1 MSLHPLAPAVVHS
14 FVSSLLAS
22 FDALALVAVALLVI
36 GVVASVVP
44 GVPGALL
51 SLAGVLLY
59 WWQSG
64 YAEPGTVA
72 LAGFVLLA
80 VLALAV
86 DWLAGAVS
94 ARVGGASLATT
105 ALAAV
110 AGFLL
115 LFVVGPLGI
124 LLGVAGVVFLAE
136 YRRHGNVERGARTAA
151 YATVGLLASTV
162 AQVALTGLLLVA
174 FLVVVFL

>member
-1 MSLHPLAPAVVHS
+1 MSLPPVSALVPALV
-14 FVSSLLAS
+14 LGL
-22 FDALALVAVALLVI
+22 DALALVAVALLVL
-36 GVVASVVP
+36 GVVGSVVP
-44 GVPGALL
+44 AVPGALL

-64 YAEPGTVA
+64 YADPGIVA

-162 AQVALTGLLLVA
+162 AQVALTGLLLGA
-174 FLVVVFL
+174 FLVVVFI